1 MLKTVYF
8 VHNKKVA
15 KAIVDEM
22 FVDYFVGMGAMR
34 TEREA
39 KDKAIA
45 ALKAPKPKPVQKP
58 KPISDRKKEVVE
70 DPPKQPKK
78 AKSKGDKGTGLPG
91 SIEWHEAK
99 LMELKDFDAITKYTR
114 DVTGNIPRKT
124 GRSTVASFR
133 RTALSMIRKHIK
145 NGSQSG

>member
-8 VHNKKVA
+8 VHNRKVA

-45 ALKAPKPKPVQKP
+45 SLKAPKVKEPPKP
-58 KPISDRKKEVVE
+58 KPSSGRDREE
-70 DPPKQPKK
+70 PTTFP
-78 AKSKGDKGTGLPG
+78 SKGDKGTGIPG
-91 SIEWHEAK
+91 SIEWHEAQ
-99 LMELKDFDAITKYTR
+99 LMELKDFDAIMKYTR